1 MQLLAQCDL
10 WKQRILPSVEELVYL
25 SERPLSMVEELLVE
39 MMVLKEK
46 GAIVFAS
53 VRMLIVCDVG
63 SDPKRRSLPNGAT
76 VSRSLQR
83 RTML

>member
-1 MQLLAQCDL
+1 
-10 WKQRILPSVEELVYL
+10 
-25 SERPLSMVEELLVE
+25 MVEELLVE